1 MVTTTLTQN
10 RYDHR
15 LRELVRTTQDVSYAH
30 QCGVPPSTA
39 RGWLSAPNVQVVT
52 LESLDMDATQLRSE
66 VQRLQTRIGKLIA
79 LLRRTGLDASRTGP
93 LLRPVLHSP

>member
-1 MVTTTLTQN
+1 MVTTTPTQN

-15 LRELVRTTQDVSYAH
+15 LRELVRTTQDVSYAL

-52 LESLDMDATQLRSE
+52 LDSMEMDATQLQSE
-66 VQRLQTRIGKLIA
+66 VQRLRA
-79 LLRRTGLDASRTGP
+79 
-93 LLRPVLHSP
+93 RPVTTMCIACKEEQERRERQFLS